1 MSLLRRSDYIDSREV
16 NDALCFQF
24 SLPPYALK
32 RFCLLAYSFGCFKKV
47 FNVLS
52 VLIFGVGSLGAQ
64 VYDNVG
70 HHLSQGM
77 ELEILQVTIIFFHQP
92 SVTQALAVDNRLLI
106 DLHYFVY

>member
-1 MSLLRRSDYIDSREV
+1 MDV
-16 NDALCFQF
+16 
-24 SLPPYALK
+24 
-32 RFCLLAYSFGCFKKV
+32 FKKV

-77 ELEILQVTIIFFHQP
+77 ELEILQVTINFFHQP